1 MARLASA
8 RLRVGKRTREMK
20 EKNTSRSSVRVR
32 DESEHAIE
40 MARQGLQL
48 LHTEAEI
55 SDFGRQ
61 ARILVHEVGRVLCE
75 EGIRVIV
82 GVLQLKTEK

>member
-1 MARLASA
+1 
-8 RLRVGKRTREMK
+8 
-20 EKNTSRSSVRVR
+20 
-32 DESEHAIE
+32 

-55 SDFGRQ
+55 ADFGRQ